1 MNYEEIKRNEMIR
14 AERFIKECE
23 ESKDPYYVYKK
34 RSRPITDFKHMM
46 YTSAEL
52 YGENVAFMQ
61 RFKKGEPFRKIT
73 FNEALADINGLG
85 TAMATL
91 GLVGERVAVIG
102 ENCYE
107 WGTCYLATTMGGG
120 IIVPLDKELDEAE
133 IKHLIIES
141 ESKAVMFTGKYLD
154 MFARMVADGDTKL
167 EVLVNLNGK
176 EHTADAYSWELLVEE
191 GKKHIENGNREF
203 LDAEVIADQM
213 GIMLFTS
220 GTTGTSKAVM
230 LSQSNICYDL
240 MGAPYLIKVYEE
252 DIFFLILP
260 MHHTYACTASFLI
273 PIYLGAC
280 CAFCEGLKYL
290 TKNLQEIQPT
300 FILGVPVIFES
311 LYKTINKNVK
321 KQGKE
326 KLVGKV
332 LKANRFTSKFG
343 LNISQKL
350 LKEITSV
357 FGGRLR
363 VMISGG
369 AAIDPA
375 ILDFFNDLGFTA
387 FQGYGLTETAPLVSI
402 NPDIHK
408 KMRNS
413 SVGHIMPGD
422 SVKVIDKD
430 EDGIGEICFK
440 GPNIMMGYYKNEEE
454 TDKVL
459 IDDWFHTGDL
469 GYVDDENFIYITGRK
484 KNVIIT
490 KNGKNVFPEELEYYL
505 GKVSYVSECMV
516 WADADEDGQDSVIV
530 ATIKPDMD
538 EVETVLGKKSEKI
551 AEIEKLMWEEV
562 DKINSKL
569 PAFKKI
575 VRIQIRL
582 EEFEKN
588 TSKKIKRFAKSNK
601 KRG

>member
-1 MNYEEIKRNEMIR
+1 MNKEVMIGTWAWGPGFNGSKQVFGNNYDEEILRETFER
-14 AERFIKECE
+14 AVNLGLTRWDTAAVYGMGSCE
-23 ESKDPYYVYKK
+23 KLLGK
-34 RSRPITDFKHMM
+34 F
-46 YTSAEL
+46 
-52 YGENVAFMQ
+52 
-61 RFKKGEPFRKIT
+61 
-73 FNEALADINGLG
+73 INGRDSIFIS
-85 TAMATL
+85 TKFF
-91 GLVGERVAVIG
+91 
-102 ENCYE
+102 
-107 WGTCYLATTMGGG
+107 
-120 IIVPLDKELDEAE
+120 PDKKFREGALE
-133 IKHLIIES
+133 KSFHES
-141 ESKAVMFTGKYLD
+141 MTRLNLKS
-154 MFARMVADGDTKL
+154 AD
-167 EVLVNLNGK
+167 
-176 EHTADAYSWELLVEE
+176 
-191 GKKHIENGNREF
+191 
-203 LDAEVIADQM
+203 
-213 GIMLFTS
+213 LFWIH
-220 GTTGTSKAVM
+220 KP
-230 LSQSNICYDL
+230 NN
-240 MGAPYLIKVYEE
+240 
-252 DIFFLILP
+252 
-260 MHHTYACTASFLI
+260 
-273 PIYLGAC
+273 
-280 CAFCEGLKYL
+280 L
-290 TKNLQEIQPT
+290 TKNLQEVKPT

-422 SVKVIDKD
+422 SVKIIDKD

-454 TDKVL
+454 TNKVL

-505 GKVSYVSECMV
+505 GKVSYVDESMV

-538 EVETVLGKKSEKI
+538 EVEAVLGKKSEKVD
-551 AEIEKLMWEEV
+551 EIEKLLWEEV

-569 PAFKKI
+569 PAYKKV
-575 VRIQIRL
+575 VRIQVRL

-588 TSKKIKRFAKSNK
+588 TSKKIKRFSLANK
-601 KRG
+601 KKNN